1 MAQKKGCLGK
11 AADDEPIFIL
21 RAQDM
26 LAADLVDQWAIR
38 AKSWGCPEPK
48 VQEAKELANRMRR
61 WAPRKYPD

>member
-38 AKSWGCPEPK
+38 AKSWGCPEAK

-61 WAPRKYPD
+61 WTPRKYPD